1 MEEENQ
7 EQDPQPIKKVRRGR
21 TYKKPQKSPL
31 ALKREKK
38 REIRKQMF
46 AALSDPANE
55 QAFLNQDAS
64 KIEDQKL
71 ANYLLASQKYNDYM
85 NNAPKVPSNASLGE
99 KIANQ
104 FAVMKHNLMAPDNPN
119 LVGGTVGNGLLGGGG
134 LGKFAL
140 KVGSKLF
147 DKYRNR

>member
-7 EQDPQPIKKVRRGR
+7 EQDPQPIKKVKKGR
-21 TYKKPQKSPL
+21 VYKKPKKSPL
-31 ALKREKK
+31 ALKREQK
-38 REIRKQMF
+38 RENIKKMYEV
-46 AALSDPANE
+46 LNDPQTE
-55 QAFLNQDAS
+55 QNFLNQDAS